1 MEMFMKVVLQKMSF
15 MEMVFIDIIISLYFK
30 VNGNLEKRM
39 GLVNMKELID
49 IFKLVLGKMISFKFE
64 FI

>member
-1 MEMFMKVVLQKMSF
+1 